1 LFSTAKSLTQNWD
14 EAALAQALSA
24 HPRIGEKPA
33 GSAAEAALSRQEQGA
48 VNDRDAALA
57 RALREGNAR
66 YEARFGRVFLI
77 RAKGRSGEEILQALH
92 ARLENSDAQE
102 VRAALEQLREITLLR
117 LEGVITNEHTQHPYS
132 RYFDGQTR
140 GGRDGSSATGRE
152 DAGHGRDQRPGA
164 HRRVRSL
171 SARGPLSAGGG
182 DRAWFSDTGRETIYP
197 CAQIDFVTGETAD
210 EHFHLP
216 FVIAPGGWSTYRGS

>member
-1 LFSTAKSLTQNWD
+1 MIALHDFNHLPHEKALALIHPCVALPEWADALALGRPYASREELFDTANALTQNWD
-14 EAALAQALSA
+14 EAVLAQALSA

-33 GSAAEAALSRQEQGA
+33 GSQAEAALSRQEQGA
-48 VNDRDAALA
+48 VNEGDAALA

-117 LEGVITNEHTQHPYS
+117 LEGVISE
-132 RYFDGQTR
+132 
-140 GGRDGSSATGRE
+140 
-152 DAGHGRDQRPGA
+152 
-164 HRRVRSL
+164 
-171 SARGPLSAGGG
+171 
-182 DRAWFSDTGRETIYP
+182 
-197 CAQIDFVTGETAD
+197 
-210 EHFHLP
+210 
-216 FVIAPGGWSTYRGS
+216 

>member
-1 LFSTAKSLTQNWD
+1 MQNWD

-48 VNDRDAALA
+48 VNEGDAALA

-102 VRAALEQLREITLLR
+102 IHAALEQLREITLLR
-117 LEGVITNEHTQHPYS
+117 LEGVIHE
-132 RYFDGQTR
+132 
-140 GGRDGSSATGRE
+140 
-152 DAGHGRDQRPGA
+152 
-164 HRRVRSL
+164 
-171 SARGPLSAGGG
+171 
-182 DRAWFSDTGRETIYP
+182 
-197 CAQIDFVTGETAD
+197 
-210 EHFHLP
+210 
-216 FVIAPGGWSTYRGS
+216 

>member
-1 LFSTAKSLTQNWD
+1 MIALHDFNHLPHEQALALIHPCVALPRWADALVHGRPYASRDELFSTAKSLMQNWN

-66 YEARFGRVFLI
+66 YGRVFLI

-102 VRAALEQLREITLLR
+102 IRAALEQLREITLLR
-117 LEGVITNEHTQHPYS
+117 LEGVIHE
-132 RYFDGQTR
+132 
-140 GGRDGSSATGRE
+140 
-152 DAGHGRDQRPGA
+152 
-164 HRRVRSL
+164 
-171 SARGPLSAGGG
+171 
-182 DRAWFSDTGRETIYP
+182 
-197 CAQIDFVTGETAD
+197 
-210 EHFHLP
+210 
-216 FVIAPGGWSTYRGS
+216 